1 MSDHYSLKGKVALIT
16 GATRGIGFG
25 IAQAYINV
33 GAKVVITG
41 RTEKSLA
48 EAKEKLGDHCYAYVN
63 NVTEKD
69 QHAAFIEKV
78 EREIGAVDV
87 LVNNAG
93 QHGKKPSLECTNT
106 EFAEILDT
114 NLHSIF
120 SLIKAVL
127 IGMIDRKHGSII
139 NISSMSAL
147 FGLPQV
153 AAYSSSKTALLGL
166 TRSLTAE
173 YSGHGIRFN
182 CIAPGFIESKM
193 FREIMKADPARELKI
208 LNRTPM
214 KRVGLPEEIGH
225 AAVFLASDASAF
237 ITGTCLPV
245 DGGASIGF

>member
-1 MSDHYSLKGKVALIT
+1 MLDRYSLKGKVALIT
-16 GATRGIGFG
+16 GASRGIGFG
-25 IAQAYINV
+25 IAQAYIDT
-33 GAKVVITG
+33 GAKVIITG
-41 RTEKSLA
+41 RSEASLA
-48 EAKEKLGDHCYAYVN
+48 VAKEKLGERCYSYVN
-63 NVTEKD
+63 NVTDKD
-69 QHAAFIEKV
+69 KHAAFIEQV
-78 EREIGAVDV
+78 ECEVGPIDV

-93 QHGKKPSLECTNT
+93 QHGKVPSLECSNE
-106 EFAEILDT
+106 EFAAIVDT

-127 IGMIDRKHGSII
+127 PSMIGRRQGSVI

-173 YSGHGIRFN
+173 YSEHGIRFN

-193 FREIMKADPARELKI
+193 FRDIMKADPAREQKI

-214 KRVGLPEEIGH
+214 KRVGSPEEIGH

-245 DGGASIGF
+245 DGGAAIGF